1 MAKPPRPNDSSD
13 SERDPQQEQ
22 PEQDTPPFPD
32 PPGIDHTPRMTQ
44 KGKTIFPRKLW
55 GLLREGKITSSE
67 MLALVFLLDQTDGWP
82 VLHRMWVRLTNRDWA
97 KALGMT
103 KRGAVKVRDS
113 LLEKGLIRRQKEG
126 NTYVYQ
132 IRLPERDQEQKEAR
146 SAVRKIIGMDNYSEN
161 SK

>member
-13 SERDPQQEQ
+13 SERDPKQTG
-22 PEQDTPPFPD
+22 PEHKTPSFPD

-55 GLLREGKITSSE
+55 GLLREREVTSSE

-82 VLHRMWVRLTNRDWA
+82 VLHRMWVRLTNNDWA
-97 KALGMT
+97 EALGMT
-103 KRGAVKVRDS
+103 KRGAIKVRNS

-132 IRLPERDQEQKEAR
+132 IRLQERDQEQEEAR
-146 SAVRKIIGMDNYSEN
+146 STVRKILGTNNDSEP
-161 SK
+161 SE